1 MTDHYQVK
9 GGLRFDPLPFGDVET
24 APLPARV
31 SIAVDQQAL
40 LTVAVGDTV
49 LAGQMLHKDADN
61 LVMQHASIS
70 GIVSDID
77 NHKVSIESDGLD
89 KPYIHNNPAPDT
101 ATQFETLCRQMGL
114 VGLGG
119 AIYPVHKK
127 LAAARQ
133 AGGIETLLINAA
145 ECDPAIYCDEALI
158 IANAKQ
164 VASGI
169 ALTWKLSEAK
179 QCIVGIEENKTDAA
193 NLLKKHL
200 PSQINIF
207 TVPAVYPSGAENT
220 LFTLCTG
227 KTGGLRKNKS
237 VCFNVATCYSIH
249 NAVEHA
255 QPLVSRILT
264 TVSKDNVRNIEVRI
278 GTSIAELAEQF
289 KLSGDQIIHGGK
301 MMGVAV
307 GKDFYINKSTNS
319 LTFDHAEISK
329 SVPCIRCGACEE
341 VCPEHLSP
349 QHLHWH
355 SASFNPQAL
364 TELRLHNCIECACC
378 DQVCPSHIE
387 LARQFSTAKQL
398 MQQQKA
404 AQEKADLAK
413 QRYENRLTRLNNQ
426 SVRQRRQLDQ
436 KTTLLSQ
443 SEDPDQLK
451 KQLIAKAL
459 KKNKKKVPLSKKHPP
474 HHD

>member
-1 MTDHYQVK
+1 MTDHCLVK
-9 GGLRFDPLPFGDVET
+9 GGLHFDPLPFSGVES

-31 SIAVDQQAL
+31 CIAVDQQAQ
-40 LTVAVGDTV
+40 LTVTAGDTV
-49 LAGQMLHKDADN
+49 LTGQRLHQDADN
-61 LVMQHASIS
+61 LAMQHASIS
-70 GIVSDID
+70 GIVSNTD
-77 NHKVSIESDGLD
+77 NHRVSIESDGLD
-89 KPYIHNNPAPDT
+89 TRYIHKNSTPDT
-101 ATQFETLCRQMGL
+101 AAQFDNFCRQMGL

-119 AIYPVHKK
+119 AVYPVHRK

-133 AGGIETLLINAA
+133 AGGIDTLLINAA

-158 IANAKQ
+158 LAHAKQ
-164 VASGI
+164 VSSGI
-169 ALTWKLSEAK
+169 VLTWKLSEAK
-179 QCIVGIEENKTDAA
+179 QCIVGIEENKTDAVK
-193 NLLKKHL
+193 LLKQHL
-200 PSQINIF
+200 PSQINIT

-220 LFTLCTG
+220 LFTLCSG
-227 KTGGLRKNKS
+227 KSDLRKNKS
-237 VCFNVATCYSIH
+237 VCFNVATCHSIY

-264 TVSKDNVRNIEVRI
+264 AVTKDRVRNIEVRI
-278 GTSIAELAEQF
+278 GTPIAELAEQY
-289 KLSGDQIIHGGK
+289 KLTGEQIIHGGE
-301 MMGVAV
+301 MMGVSV

-319 LTFDHAEISK
+319 LTFSHTKRPK
-329 SVPCIRCGACEE
+329 SVPCIRCGACEA
-341 VCPEHLSP
+341 VCPENLSP

-355 SASFNPQAL
+355 SASFNPQTL
-364 TELRLHNCIECACC
+364 KDLRLDSCIECACC

-387 LARQFSTAKQL
+387 LARQFSSAKQL
-398 MQQQKA
+398 IQQQKL

-451 KQLIAKAL
+451 KDLIAKAL
-459 KKNKKKVPLSKKHPP
+459 KKNKNKAPLPKKHQPG
-474 HHD
+474 HD